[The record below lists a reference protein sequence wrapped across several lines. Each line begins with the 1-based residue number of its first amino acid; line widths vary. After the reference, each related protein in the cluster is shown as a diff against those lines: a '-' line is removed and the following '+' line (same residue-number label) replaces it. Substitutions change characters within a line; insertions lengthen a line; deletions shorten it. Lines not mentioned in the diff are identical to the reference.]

1 MDIYSL
7 LEKMEKYNASDLYL
21 TVGLPP
27 SWRGNN
33 IVQEEKPQALDNDD
47 IIAMLEQITTES
59 ERDRFHRIKE
69 LNAAVIDKNNNR
81 YRVNCFFQQQKIGMV
96 IRRMHGSIP
105 TTEELNLDGAYREAI
120 MLNRGLVLV
129 VGPSGSGKSTAI
141 ASMLDYRNK
150 NGSGHVVTVEDPIE
164 YVHEHNKCIFTQRE
178 IGIDTLS
185 WTEALKNALRQ
196 RPDVIYIGEIRDK
209 DAMENAINFAETGHL
224 CIATLHATSASQ
236 AIERVA
242 NFFPTGAKMQSL
254 YSLAQVLKYIFAQR
268 LITAKSGEKRPI
280 IEILKNVGFVK
291 PLIVDGKIPELK
303 DLMQKN
309 SDYGMM
315 TFEQSLMNML
325 DKDIISEETAIQESD
340 NPDNMSLQLL
350 QSRTN
355 NARTA
360 YRAISDQNSIF

>member
-7 LEKMEKYNASDLYL
+7 LEKMQRFEASDLYL
-21 TVGLPP
+21 TVGLAP
-27 SWRGNN
+27 SWRG
-33 IVQEEKPQALDNDD
+33 LD
-47 IIAMLEQITTES
+47 IIQDAESKPLSNEDIVGMLDQITTEL
-59 ERDRFHRIKE
+59 ERDKFYRIKE
-69 LNAAVIDKNNNR
+69 MNLAVTDTLGNR
-81 YRVNCFFQQQKIGMV
+81 YRANCFFQQQKIGMV
-96 IRRMHGSIP
+96 IRRMHTSIP
-105 TTEELNLDGAYREAI
+105 SLEELNLDLAYREAI

-150 NGSGHVVTVEDPIE
+150 TGSGHIVTVEDPIE

-178 IGIDTLS
+178 VGIDTLS

-224 CIATLHATSASQ
+224 CVATLHATSASQ
-236 AIERVA
+236 AVERVA
-242 NFFPTGAKMQSL
+242 NFFATGAKNQSL

-268 LITAKSGEKRPI
+268 LVTSTTGAKRPI

-291 PLIVDGKIPELK
+291 PLIIEGKVPEIK

-315 TFEQSLMNML
+315 TFEQSLVNL
-325 DKDIISEETAIQESD
+325 LKKEIISEEIAINEAD
-340 NPDNMSLQLL
+340 NPDNMRLHIM
-350 QSRTN
+350 QSRTS

-360 YRAISDQNSIF
+360 YRSATSESIF